1 MPANHK
7 ARKRLGSVL
16 VFLFLIKPNQT
27 NPVCVV
33 QVNEVSLASVP
44 HAWAVGVLRQPS
56 LLRLTVMQE
65 KGFKTRDPRSDPQS
79 SSGGSAPQS
88 SHSSYGSSNHNPG
101 TVLQVTLMKSQ
112 RSEPLGIK
120 LIRKSEESGVFILDL
135 LSGGLA
141 AKDGKLRKNDKVL
154 AINGHD
160 LRHGTPESAAQIIQ
174 VQRLLFK
181 KRKTVM
187 SNSLENERKDIRCTA
202 HIHMHTYEIH
212 LTVFPRQV
220 IL

>member
-1 MPANHK
+1 M
-7 ARKRLGSVL
+7 
-16 VFLFLIKPNQT
+16 
-27 NPVCVV
+27 
-33 QVNEVSLASVP
+33 NEVSLAAVP
-44 HAWAVGVLRQPS
+44 HAWAVEVMRQPS

-79 SSGGSAPQS
+79 SSGGPQPSHCSYS
-88 SHSSYGSSNHNPG
+88 SSSSSSHNPG
-101 TVLQVTLMKSQ
+101 TVLQVMLMKSQ

-141 AKDGKLRKNDKVL
+141 AKDGKLRNNDKVL

-174 VQRLLFK
+174 VQERGCTLLCTYTYQTYRCVELF
-181 KRKTVM
+181 
-187 SNSLENERKDIRCTA
+187 SWEINSINLHSTLCE
-202 HIHMHTYEIH
+202 TYTLYKLYTDYFTLYQVSFLH
-212 LTVFPRQV
+212 CFP
-220 IL
+220 

>member
-1 MPANHK
+1 MDS
-7 ARKRLGSVL
+7 LGLIGQSEWPQYTEL
-16 VFLFLIKPNQT
+16 LF
-27 NPVCVV
+27 CV

-65 KGFKTRDPRSDPQS
+65 KGFKTRDPRSDHQS
-79 SSGGSAPQS
+79 SSTSTAPQTP
-88 SHSSYGSSNHNPG
+88 SYGSTNHNPG

-141 AKDGKLRKNDKVL
+141 AKDGKLRNNDKVL

-174 VQRLLFK
+174 VDEMDYMFSYHRLLYIVDGYSKAFYMFDLCAF
-181 KRKTVM
+181 RAV
-187 SNSLENERKDIRCTA
+187 RC
-202 HIHMHTYEIH
+202 
-212 LTVFPRQV
+212 V
-220 IL
+220 